1 MKDRL
6 HTGVVV
12 AVLLLVG
19 ALLGSVLLEWGN
31 RRGDAVPADA
41 APHANAV
48 STTIGE
54 RRVSLEVL
62 NGAGD
67 RGAAER
73 MSEHLRDLGFD
84 VKTFGNARELGHV
97 RTVLLDRSERQG
109 AARAISDALGGVPVT
124 VEPAPE
130 LYLDA
135 TLILG
140 EDWRDVLGRSRDVAA
155 AR

>member
-6 HTGVVV
+6 HTGLVV

-19 ALLGSVLLEWGN
+19 ALFGSVLLEWGD
-31 RRGDAVPADA
+31 RRGNAVPNA
-41 APHANAV
+41 AARSSEVAATV
-48 STTIGE
+48 DE

-73 MSEHLRDLGFD
+73 VSEHLRDLGFD
-84 VKTFGNARELGHV
+84 VKTFGNAGEMDHV
-97 RTVLLDRSERQG
+97 QTVLLDRSERTG
-109 AARAISDALGGVPVT
+109 AADAISEALGGVPVK

-140 EDWRDVLGRSRDVAA
+140 ADWREVMGRGRADSALSR
-155 AR
+155 

>member
-1 MKDRL
+1 MRERV

-31 RRGDAVPADA
+31 RRQDTTASNRAPLTSTDARDV
-41 APHANAV
+41 
-48 STTIGE
+48 E
-54 RRVSLEVL
+54 RRRVSLEVL

-67 RGAAER
+67 RGAAEEV
-73 MSEHLRDLGFD
+73 SERLRSMGFD
-84 VKTFGNARELGHV
+84 VKTFGNARDFGLE
-97 RTVLLDRSERQG
+97 RTELLDRSERPG
-109 AARAISDALGGVPVT
+109 AAQALSDSLGGVPVR
-124 VEPAPE
+124 VDPDPE

-140 EDWRDVLGRSRDVAA
+140 ADWRDVL
-155 AR
+155 ARAGG

>member
-6 HTGVVV
+6 HTGLVV

-31 RRGDAVPADA
+31 RRGDSVATNAVPRSSDVAT
-41 APHANAV
+41 AV
-48 STTIGE
+48 DE
-54 RRVSLEVL
+54 YRVSLEVL
-62 NGAGD
+62 NGVGD
-67 RGAAER
+67 QGAAEL
-73 MSEHLRDLGFD
+73 MSGHLRDMGFD
-84 VKTFGNARELGHV
+84 VKTFGNARERGHPK
-97 RTVLLDRSERQG
+97 TVLLDRSEREG
-109 AARAISDALGGVPVT
+109 AAQAISDALGGVPVA

-140 EDWRDVLGRSRDVAA
+140 EDWREVLERSHGGAPSR
-155 AR
+155 

>member
-19 ALLGSVLLEWGN
+19 ALLGSVLLEWGD
-31 RRGDAVPADA
+31 RRVGSAIPAVRTPLTQIS
-41 APHANAV
+41 PRSGGSEPV
-48 STTIGE
+48 
-54 RRVSLEVL
+54 RVSLEVL

-73 MSEHLRDLGFD
+73 VSERLREMGFD
-84 VKTFGNARELGHV
+84 VKTFGNARSFDQD
-97 RTVLLDRSERQG
+97 RTELLDRSERPG
-109 AARAISDALGGVPVT
+109 AARAIADSLRGVPVR
-124 VEPAPE
+124 VDPAPE

-135 TLILG
+135 TLVLG
-140 EDWRDVLGRSRDVAA
+140 GDWREVLARAA
-155 AR
+155 P